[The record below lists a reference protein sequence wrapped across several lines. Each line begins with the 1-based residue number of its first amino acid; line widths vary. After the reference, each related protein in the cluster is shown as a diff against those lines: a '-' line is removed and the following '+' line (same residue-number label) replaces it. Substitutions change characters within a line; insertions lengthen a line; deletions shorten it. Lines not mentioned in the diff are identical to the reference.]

1 MSLDLDL
8 SLDTLIAWKRKP
20 HAMVEDLFGVKP
32 DPWRR
37 EALEAFP
44 HTPRMAMKACAGPG
58 KTALLAW
65 LGWNFLLTRPH
76 PMVGVTS
83 VNAANLRANLW
94 TELARWYAA
103 PRAAILRALFTMTK
117 TEIFANDHPQ
127 TWRLEARTWAQD
139 ANAEQI
145 GNALAGLHAKYVMW
159 LLDES
164 GAYPDSIMPVCET
177 VFAGDPTE
185 AHIVQA
191 GNPTHLAGPLYA
203 ACTKARRFW
212 RVIEITADPD
222 NPKRTTRVSV
232 EHARQ
237 QIAAYGRDNP
247 WVKVRVFGEFP
258 PASLNSLIGPDEV
271 SAAMKRRY
279 SAHQIGNAAKI
290 IGVDVARFGDDE
302 SALAFR
308 QGIQAFPFKTYRNLD
323 STQGAALVARAWEEF
338 GADACFVDDTGGF
351 GAGWI
356 DGLTRLGRSPV
367 GVGFAAKPNDGRYFN
382 KRAEMAFEC
391 VQWIRRGGALPE
403 SANLLTA
410 LTQTTYTF
418 QGDKLLLEPK
428 ADLKER
434 IGFSPDELDALILTH
449 SHPVTV
455 PDCRRRYRTVEA
467 EFNPFREPETYRVS
481 SETYDCNPFE

>member
-8 SLDTLIAWKRKP
+8 SIDTLIAWKRKP
-20 HAMVEDLFGVKP
+20 HAMVEDLFGVKT
-32 DPWRR
+32 DPWQR

-44 HTPRMAMKACAGPG
+44 HSPRMAMKACAGPG
-58 KTALLAW
+58 KTTLLAW
-65 LGWNFLLTRPH
+65 LGWNFLLTRLH
-76 PMVGVTS
+76 PMIGATS

-103 PRAAILRALFTMTK
+103 PRAGILRANFTMTK
-117 TEIFANDHPQ
+117 TEIFAKDHPQ

-164 GAYPDSIMPVCET
+164 GAYPEAIMPVCEAI
-177 VFAGDPTE
+177 FAGDPTE

-203 ACTKARRFW
+203 SCTKARRFW
-212 RVIEITADPD
+212 KVIEITADPD
-222 NPKRTTRVSV
+222 DPKRTTRVSI

-237 QIAAYGRDNP
+237 QIATYGRDNP

-258 PASLNSLIGPDEV
+258 PSSLNALIGPDEV
-271 SAAMKRRY
+271 SAAMKRSYRP
-279 SAHQIGNAAKI
+279 HEIGNAAKI

-308 QGIQAFPFKTYRNLD
+308 QGIQAFPFKTHRNLN
-323 STQGAALVARAWEEF
+323 STQGAAITSRIWAEW

-356 DGLTRLGRSPV
+356 DGLRRLGRSPV
-367 GVGFAAKPNDGRYFN
+367 GVGFAAKSNSNKYFN

-391 VQWIRRGGALPE
+391 VQWITRGGALPE

-410 LTQTTYTF
+410 LTQTTYSF

-428 ADLKER
+428 ADLKAR
-434 IGFSPDELDALILTH
+434 IGFSPDEFDALILTFAQ
-449 SHPVTV
+449 PVTV
-455 PDCRRRYRTVEA
+455 SEYRPRYRKA
-467 EFNPFREPETYRVS
+467 EEEWNPYRET
-481 SETYDCNPFE
+481 DANPVWL

>member
-1 MSLDLDL
+1 MSLDLDQ

-20 HAMVEDLFGVKP
+20 HAMVEDLFGAKP
-32 DPWRR
+32 DPWQR

-44 HTPRMAMKACAGPG
+44 HSPRMAMKACAGPG

-76 PMVGVTS
+76 AMIGATS

-94 TELARWYAA
+94 T
-103 PRAAILRALFTMTK
+103 
-117 TEIFANDHPQ
+117 DHPQ

-164 GAYPDSIMPVCET
+164 GAYPDSIMPVCEAI
-177 VFAGDPTE
+177 FAGDPAE

-191 GNPTHLAGPLYA
+191 GNPTHLSGPLYA

-222 NPKRTTRVSV
+222 DPKRTTRVSV

-258 PASLNSLIGPDEV
+258 PASLNALIGPDEV
-271 SAAMKRRY
+271 SAAMKRSY

-323 STQGAALVARAWEEF
+323 STQGAGLVARAWEEF
-338 GADACFVDDTGGF
+338 GAHACFIDDTGGF

-356 DGLTRLGRSPV
+356 DGLRRLGRSPI

-434 IGFSPDELDALILTH
+434 IGFSPDEFDALILTH

-455 PDCRRRYRTVEA
+455 PDYRPRYRKVEA
-467 EFNPFREPETYRVS
+467 EFNPFRESERSWVS
-481 SETYDCNPFE
+481 SETYDYNPFE

>member
-1 MSLDLDL
+1 MPAPRHGRS
-8 SLDTLIAWKRKP
+8 
-20 HAMVEDLFGVKP
+20 
-32 DPWRR
+32 
-37 EALEAFP
+37 AFVS
-44 HTPRMAMKACAGPG
+44 
-58 KTALLAW
+58 LLAW

-76 PMVGVTS
+76 PMIGATS

-117 TEIFANDHPQ
+117 TEVFAKDHPQ

-164 GAYPDSIMPVCET
+164 GAYPDAIMPVCASI
-177 VFAGDPTE
+177 FAGDPTE

-191 GNPTHLAGPLYA
+191 GNPTHLSGPLYA

-222 NPKRTTRVSV
+222 DPKRTTRVSV

-237 QIAAYGRDNP
+237 QIATYGRHNP

-258 PASLNSLIGPDEV
+258 PASLNALIGPDEV
-271 SAAMKRRY
+271 SAAMKRCY
-279 SAHQIGNAAKI
+279 SAGEIGNAAKI
-290 IGVDVARFGDDE
+290 IGVDVARFGNDE

-308 QGIQAFPFKTYRNLD
+308 QGLQAFQFETYRNLD
-323 STQGAALVARAWEEF
+323 STYGAGLVVRAWNEF
-338 GADACFVDDTGGF
+338 GAHAVFIDDTGGF

-356 DGLTRLGRSPV
+356 DGLRRLGRSPI
-367 GVGFAAKPNDGRYFN
+367 GVGFAARSNDSRYFN

-410 LTQTTYTF
+410 LTQTTYSF
-418 QGDKLLLEPK
+418 HGDKLLLEPK
-428 ADLKER
+428 ADLKAR
-434 IGFSPDELDALILTH
+434 IGFSPDEFDALILTFAQ
-449 SHPVTV
+449 PVAV
-455 PDCRRRYRTVEA
+455 PDCRPRYSHQVE
-467 EFNPFREPETYRVS
+467 EEEYNPYRELDPYHRSTDA
-481 SETYDCNPFE
+481 YDYNPYKERW

>member
-20 HAMVEDLFGVKP
+20 YAMVEDLFAVKP
-32 DPWRR
+32 DPWQR

-76 PMVGVTS
+76 AIVGATS
-83 VNAANLRANLW
+83 VNAANLRVNLW
-94 TELARWYAA
+94 TELARWRAA
-103 PRAAILRALFTMTK
+103 PRAGLLRGLFTMTK
-117 TEIFANDHPQ
+117 TEIFANDQPQ

-164 GAYPDSIMPVCET
+164 GAYPDSIMPVCEAI
-177 VFAGDPTE
+177 FAGDPAE

-191 GNPTHLAGPLYA
+191 GNPTHLSGPLYA

-222 NPKRTTRVSV
+222 DPKRTTRVSV

-237 QIAAYGRDNP
+237 QIATYGRDNP

-258 PASLNSLIGPDEV
+258 PSSLNALIGPDEV
-271 SAAMKRRY
+271 SAAMKRCY

-290 IGVDVARFGDDE
+290 IGVDVARLGDDE

-308 QGIQAFPFKTYRNLD
+308 QGIQAFPFQTYRDLN
-323 STQGAALVARAWEEF
+323 STYGAGLVARAWDDF
-338 GADACFVDDTGGF
+338 GAHACFVDDTGGF
-351 GAGWI
+351 GSGWI
-356 DGLTRLGRSPV
+356 DGLRRLGRTPI
-367 GVGFAAKPNDGRYFN
+367 GVGFAAKSNDARYFN

-410 LTQTTYTF
+410 LTQTSYTF

-434 IGFSPDELDALILTH
+434 IGFSPDEFDALILTFAQ
-449 SHPVTV
+449 PVMTV
-455 PDCRRRYRTVEA
+455 PDFQPRYRMTVEYNPYA
-467 EFNPFREPETYRVS
+467 ELDGNPPSNFA
-481 SETYDCNPFE
+481 YDYNPFE

>member
-1 MSLDLDL
+1 MSLDLDQ
-8 SLDTLIAWKRKP
+8 SLDTLSTWKRKP

-32 DPWRR
+32 DPWQR

-44 HTPRMAMKACAGPG
+44 HSPRMAMKACAGPG

-76 PMVGVTS
+76 PMIGVTS

-94 TELARWYAA
+94 TELARWRAA
-103 PRAAILRALFTMTK
+103 PRARLLRALFTMTK

-127 TWRLEARTWAQD
+127 TWRLEARSWAQD

-164 GAYPDSIMPVCET
+164 GAYPDAIMPVCEAI
-177 VFAGDPTE
+177 FAGDPKE

-191 GNPTHLAGPLYA
+191 GNPTHLSGPLYA

-222 NPKRTTRVSV
+222 DPKRTTRVSI

-258 PASLNSLIGPDEV
+258 PSSLNALIGPDGAMSRCLLKFSKRSLRIEIYAA
-271 SAAMKRRY
+271 SA
-279 SAHQIGNAAKI
+279 I
-290 IGVDVARFGDDE
+290 
-302 SALAFR
+302 
-308 QGIQAFPFKTYRNLD
+308 
-323 STQGAALVARAWEEF
+323 
-338 GADACFVDDTGGF
+338 
-351 GAGWI
+351 
-356 DGLTRLGRSPV
+356 
-367 GVGFAAKPNDGRYFN
+367 
-382 KRAEMAFEC
+382 
-391 VQWIRRGGALPE
+391 
-403 SANLLTA
+403 
-410 LTQTTYTF
+410 
-418 QGDKLLLEPK
+418 
-428 ADLKER
+428 
-434 IGFSPDELDALILTH
+434 
-449 SHPVTV
+449 
-455 PDCRRRYRTVEA
+455 
-467 EFNPFREPETYRVS
+467 
-481 SETYDCNPFE
+481 

>member
-1 MSLDLDL
+1 MSLDLDQ

-32 DPWRR
+32 DPWQR

-44 HTPRMAMKACAGPG
+44 HSPRMAMKACAGPG

-76 PMVGVTS
+76 AMIGATS

-94 TELARWYAA
+94 TELARWHAA
-103 PRAAILRALFTMTK
+103 PRAGMLRALFTMTK

-164 GAYPDSIMPVCET
+164 GAYPDSIMPVCEAI
-177 VFAGDPTE
+177 FAGDPTE

-191 GNPTHLAGPLYA
+191 GNPTHLSGPLYA
-203 ACTKARRFW
+203 ACAKARRFW

-222 NPKRTTRVSV
+222 DPKRTTRVSV

-237 QIAAYGRDNP
+237 QIATYGRDNP

-258 PASLNSLIGPDEV
+258 PASLNALIGPDEV

-279 SAHQIGNAAKI
+279 ARSAMQPRSLASMS
-290 IGVDVARFGDDE
+290 R
-302 SALAFR
+302 ALATTRARLLSGKGSRHFLSR
-308 QGIQAFPFKTYRNLD
+308 PTAISIRPTEPGLSRAPGMTSARMPVS
-323 STQGAALVARAWEEF
+323 STTPEASDQ
-338 GADACFVDDTGGF
+338 
-351 GAGWI
+351 
-356 DGLTRLGRSPV
+356 DGLMG
-367 GVGFAAKPNDGRYFN
+367 
-382 KRAEMAFEC
+382 
-391 VQWIRRGGALPE
+391 
-403 SANLLTA
+403 
-410 LTQTTYTF
+410 
-418 QGDKLLLEPK
+418 
-428 ADLKER
+428 
-434 IGFSPDELDALILTH
+434 
-449 SHPVTV
+449 
-455 PDCRRRYRTVEA
+455 
-467 EFNPFREPETYRVS
+467 
-481 SETYDCNPFE
+481 